1 MRASASRASS
11 RQMIGR
17 GASKPN
23 LTGPQVTLRP
33 FIEADLPALRAMVN
47 EAEGNRLTGTHVSFT
62 QAQVDSWYR
71 TRRLDP
77 DRLDLAVVVYGT
89 CVGEV
94 VLNDLDGHNA
104 SCAFR
109 ISLAGPHVYGRGYG
123 TEATRLVLDHAF
135 TTVGL
140 HRVELEVHAFN
151 RRAQHV
157 YQRLGFVVEGVR
169 RQALRW
175 DERWHDTIVMGLLAP
190 DWHAAKRPADDVGA
204 TRPTTP

>member
-1 MRASASRASS
+1 MLTFRD
-11 RQMIGR
+11 
-17 GASKPN
+17 KPT
-23 LTGPQVTLRP
+23 LTGRHVTLRP
-33 FIEADLPALRAMVN
+33 FTDADLAALWAMVN
-47 EAEGNRLTGTHVSFT
+47 DAEGNRLTGTHASFT
-62 QAQVDSWYR
+62 RAQVDTWYR
-71 TRRLDP
+71 TRQLDP
-77 DRLDLAVVVYGT
+77 DRLDLAVVVSGA

-94 VLNDLDGHNA
+94 VLNELDPHNA

-151 RRAQHV
+151 QRAQRV

-169 RQALRW
+169 REALCW
-175 DERWHDTIVMGLLAP
+175 DGRRHDTIVMGLLAP
-190 DWHAAKRPADDVGA
+190 DWHRANRPAADGDA
-204 TRPTTP
+204 PRPTST